1 MTNDL
6 CEISMLEI
14 LCFPIEYAQA
24 VLWPS
29 FVGDL
34 IELVGIKWVGGGAS
48 NKARERAGQ
57 HLWAGWGQIQLQRPL
72 KLPSRCSID
81 VAFGNNQIYVTLSSK
96 QFAWNPEKYEEEVHF
111 LKDGHESGRGG
122 IRGKTWQPSGTSQ
135 TVLANYC
142 CSQLQTNRYKQIQ
155 SNTDKQRCLKLTN
168 KQINQVAPVKLSWPI
183 SYLLLLVQPL
193 TKTTY
198 EYN

>member
-1 MTNDL
+1 MTNNL

-48 NKARERAGQ
+48 NKPSEWGGQ
-57 HLWAGWGQIQLQRPL
+57 HLWAGWGQLQLQRPL

-96 QFAWNPEKYEEEVHF
+96 QFAWNPEKYEEEIHF

-142 CSQLQTNRYKQIQ
+142 CSNCKPINTKKYNRI
-155 SNTDKQRCLKLTN
+155 LTN
-168 KQINQVAPVKLSWPI
+168 KGVRNQNKRTKWHHSNCSCQFPVHC
-183 SYLLLLVQPL
+183 
-193 TKTTY
+193 
-198 EYN
+198 

>member
-1 MTNDL
+1 MTNNL

-57 HLWAGWGQIQLQRPL
+57 H
-72 KLPSRCSID
+72 
-81 VAFGNNQIYVTLSSK
+81 
-96 QFAWNPEKYEEEVHF
+96 
-111 LKDGHESGRGG
+111 
-122 IRGKTWQPSGTSQ
+122 
-135 TVLANYC
+135 
-142 CSQLQTNRYKQIQ
+142 
-155 SNTDKQRCLKLTN
+155 
-168 KQINQVAPVKLSWPI
+168 
-183 SYLLLLVQPL
+183 
-193 TKTTY
+193 
-198 EYN
+198 